1 MAKFILTG
9 FGDEIADAL
18 DTQMEVMG
26 GLDIRYIET
35 RGIDGKNIA
44 AYTAQE
50 AKEVI
55 ARMKDKGFGV
65 SALGSP
71 FGKIGIKDDFDAHLE
86 NFKRSIE
93 VAHAMETKYIRMF
106 SFYMPENEDPA
117 IYRDEVMARLARF
130 VEVNKGSGIQ
140 LLHENEKAIY
150 GDTPERC
157 VDILKTFE
165 GDILCTYDPSNFVQC
180 GVDNKHA
187 FALLGDRVHYM
198 HIKDSVYVNNSEVVD
213 HGFEN
218 VSDAHR
224 PAGQGD
230 GCVEWVLRQLAE
242 RNFEGFASIEPHLSN
257 NHNIPGTGAD
267 KFTVAANALKGLIA
281 KVL

>member
-9 FGDEIADAL
+9 FGDEIADSL

-44 AYTAQE
+44 AYTVEE
-50 AKEVI
+50 AKQVI

-71 FGKIGIKDDFDAHLE
+71 FGKIGIKDDFAEHLE

-106 SFYMPENEDPA
+106 SFYTPEDEDPA
-117 IYRDEVMARLARF
+117 IYRDEVMARLAKF
-130 VEVNKGSGIQ
+130 VEVNKGSGIA

-157 VDILKTFE
+157 LDILKTFE

-198 HIKDSVYVNNSEVVD
+198 HIKDSVYVNHGEVVD

-230 GCVEWVLRQLAE
+230 GCVEWVLKQLAE
-242 RNFEGFASIEPHLSN
+242 RRFEGFASIEPHLSN

>member
-18 DTQMEVMG
+18 DTQMKVMG

-44 AYTAQE
+44 AYTAKE

-93 VAHAMETKYIRMF
+93 VAHAMETRYIRMF

-117 IYRDEVMARLARF
+117 IYRDEVMARLAKF

-157 VDILKTFE
+157 LDILKTFE